1 MYIRRQAMTQM
12 LRKQIYIP
20 KRQQAQLKRLAKKRG
35 VSEAAIIRQAIE
47 REVLLTV
54 SRPAVGD
61 RSALEE
67 FIRFGLSRR
76 VAEGTTGRTW
86 TRDELYEE
94 RLSRYGRS
102 GAQ

>member
-1 MYIRRQAMTQM
+1 MTQM

-20 KRQQAQLKRLAKKRG
+20 KRQQAQLKRLAKSRG
-35 VSEAAIIRQAIE
+35 ISEAEIIRQAIE
-47 REVLLTV
+47 REVLLTA
-54 SRPAVGD
+54 SRPAAGD

-76 VAEGTTGRTW
+76 AMEGTAGRTW

-102 GAQ
+102 KA

>member
-1 MYIRRQAMTQM
+1 MTQM

-47 REVLLTV
+47 REVLLTA
-54 SRPAVGD
+54 SRPTAGD

-67 FIRFGLSRR
+67 FIRFGLSRQA
-76 VAEGTTGRTW
+76 VEETTKRTW
-86 TRDELYEE
+86 TRDELYEK
-94 RLSRYGRS
+94 RLSRYGGS